1 MPPESQEQQALH
13 QWCQAKRL
21 VSYAVPN
28 GGSRNM
34 LEAVKMKREGVTAG
48 VSDYQVMLPH
58 KILFI
63 EMKKRRKKL
72 KNGKMS
78 KAKIRATPGQISF
91 LKHVNTLPYAAG
103 AVCEGAKEAIAFIQ
117 KELQSKSK

>member
-1 MPPESQEQQALH
+1 MPSESQEQQALH

-34 LEAVKMKREGVTAG
+34 LEAIKMKKEGITAG
-48 VSDYQVMLPH
+48 VSDYVVMLSH

-78 KAKIRATPGQISF
+78 KAKVSTTPEQVKF
-91 LKHVNTLPYAAG
+91 LNHVNTLPYAAG

-117 KELQSKSK
+117 KELSSKSK